1 MAKTLSIV
9 ECAYRGTIEEQDD
22 TVLWFNQAMVNAGFE
37 VDVLLRGNAVNYAVR
52 GQDVSGL
59 RFGAASLDNP
69 PHIDKDVEWFQAKN
83 RTVYVVAEDLADRG
97 IDRAELVEPVKVV
110 PRAEVARIV
119 TGYDRVYNW

>member
-37 VDVLLRGNAVNYAVR
+37 VDVLLRSNAVHYAVR
-52 GQDVSGL
+52 GQDASGL
-59 RFGAASLDNP
+59 RFGAAALDNP
-69 PHIDKDVEWFQAKN
+69 PHIDKDVEWFQGKN
-83 RTVYVVAEDLADRG
+83 RTVYVVAEDLAERG
-97 IDRAELVEPVKVV
+97 IDRAELVPTTKVIA
-110 PRAEVARIV
+110 RTEVAKVI